1 MSGPYFIEVLA
12 RNDDVKERHSVPT
25 LPIRIGRAYDN
36 DLILDDP
43 YSAAHHALV
52 FANDQGELMVRDVGS
67 KNGIICQSQRHQELA
82 LDGSRVFRIGHS
94 RLRVRTANFQVAEE
108 AADSTNHNWEGW
120 PPALLGLSLIAS
132 FVLCRGWLL
141 NDGESGLIVY
151 LMALGSA
158 LGIAGLWAGG
168 WAFINKMFDNHHRLG
183 RHVFIAACGYAAIEI
198 TTLLCNIV
206 GYAFSLSILT
216 GYDSLLEIIIIV
228 TTLYFH
234 LSTVQPRY
242 PRRIQSI
249 SLGLLVLLAGYSL
262 MNNYQRT
269 GILADELYMSQ
280 LLPPAMHLAPTH
292 SLDTFFENAQKL
304 KEKVDQASRK
314 PLQGT
319 NDGE

>member
-1 MSGPYFIEVLA
+1 MNGPYFIEVLA
-12 RNDDVKERHSVPT
+12 RNDDVKERHSLPT

-43 YSAAHHALV
+43 YSAPHHALIL
-52 FANDQGELMVRDVGS
+52 ANEQGELIVRDVAS
-67 KNGIICQSQRHQELA
+67 KNGIICQNQRHQELT
-82 LDGSRVFRIGHS
+82 LDGSRVFRLGHS
-94 RLRVRTANFQVAEE
+94 KLRVRTANFQVAEE
-108 AADSTNHNWEGW
+108 LADSTNHNWEGW

-141 NDGESGLIVY
+141 NDGENGLIVY

-183 RHVFIAACGYAAIEI
+183 RHVFIAACGYATIEI
-198 TTLLCNIV
+198 VNLLGNIL
-206 GYAFSLSILT
+206 GYAFSLSIFT
-216 GYDSLLEIIIIV
+216 SYDSLLEIAIITI
-228 TTLYFH
+228 TLYFH
-234 LSTVQPRY
+234 LSTVQPHY

-249 SLGLLVLLAGYSL
+249 CLGLLVLFTGYNL
-262 MNNYQRT
+262 MNNYQHT

-280 LLPPAMHLAPTH
+280 LLPPAMRLAPTD
-292 SLDTFFENAQKL
+292 SLDTFFNNAKTL

-314 PLQGT
+314 PLQGA
-319 NDGE
+319 NDE